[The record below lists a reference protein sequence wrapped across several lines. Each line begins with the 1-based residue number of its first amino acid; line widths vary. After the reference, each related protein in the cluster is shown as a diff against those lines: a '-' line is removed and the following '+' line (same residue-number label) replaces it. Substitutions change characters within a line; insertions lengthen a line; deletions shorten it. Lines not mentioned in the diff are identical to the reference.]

1 MATAFLQLSLVSLVL
16 TAANIVGHLW
26 EPDQSW
32 IFGPHPLYKL
42 RHVGPVGLLFG
53 FKYGVTNWGL
63 QILPVG
69 MHLLLQSTEIVWAII
84 LAEYVNGEDLGVVEI
99 LAAFLSGT
107 GSFLIGLHAVDTLET
122 PLMPILVN
130 LLPPLIL
137 ALCLSTLRMGAQEL
151 FRSDNRLAGSIS
163 VVEFT
168 AMKLALSAL
177 TALVLAM
184 LCERG
189 TKLQS
194 SWWKALAEE
203 SDAGVLLVLLGGV
216 FILIFQVNLT
226 WLTSLTSVATVGI
239 IGGVKIIPQWIL
251 NAIFQL
257 QVDLEPLNILGA
269 FLVLAA
275 KRVVQESDER
285 FKGLEGLA
293 QDVYSQ
299 DSVDSQRLVLDES
312 QAQSLSLRQRC
323 QDMEM
328 SLAARFPS
336 NDGGD
341 GFDDEDEELVRDRM
355 PQSFTSHRDLVER
368 DIVDARSLRYATL
381 GYIRHFDIDRTRGS
395 LLTSQSIFQI
405 GLDGY
410 SAKHLQ
416 EFSGRVLRTLNSV
429 PQGDWPSQRM
439 MGEWLFHRL
448 RQVRKLER
456 TIDEIKRSDAQSSLR
471 DFDHLW
477 NRLQE
482 HLLEE
487 REDINAQSIEN
498 LLKSSLPKKL
508 QPDKPTRAPAAIA
521 PSSESKTSPK
531 GKAKGKGKAMTAEQK
546 AKTACIF
553 YRCQPFAICHRRGVE
568 SYGHAELLGPVEAK
582 KTELRELVGDH
593 YRSVLESSDHIRA
606 MSDCAVQVAHG
617 AEKLESLIA
626 TMWELAG
633 KPPQPDNQW
642 EPETEFSL
650 CEHVMELLEMPEKVR
665 GLVAE
670 LNFVK
675 AAKAALVDAPA
686 LHSQVQERLRV
697 ESLPGFDPQGLIAQQ
712 AAAFRSLPRQVAG
725 GCVDAFAAAELT
737 PAAAAEA
744 FVAHLVLDEAA
755 ASSLLRRFIAC
766 RSSLLRDILEG
777 SGAAF
782 GGDSQEGLL
791 QRLSAAAMAF
801 EGTIVV
807 ASSLCTPGAGGAA
820 PPLLASALNRLDT
833 SNEILKQ
840 KAAMLVAVFRSGG
853 SMATELA
860 PLGLQFVKSWA
871 PEVGRDSGKTFSGHF
886 EALIASS
893 SPTTCSELGQLQRLF
908 TQRLTAFRR
917 ALAESVGDGRDWPAL
932 WKGACGL
939 FCPGKGVCPDSL
951 SALQRC
957 VEQSCAQLVKE
968 RLRELK
974 LVLVKPGELPE
985 EEVDESRRAEQL
997 TEMRSQ
1003 CQAHISSFDE
1013 ELGSFLDDVAQI
1025 SEIQIPSTVTFA
1037 MMEGLELQLATAL
1050 QALQSSMPRVA
1061 PLWPATDLQAWTA
1074 WTAWTFEEP
1083 SGCIGFAH

>member
-1 MATAFLQLSLVSLVL
+1 MVRQDA
-16 TAANIVGHLW
+16 G
-26 EPDQSW
+26 
-32 IFGPHPLYKL
+32 
-42 RHVGPVGLLFG
+42 
-53 FKYGVTNWGL
+53 
-63 QILPVG
+63 
-69 MHLLLQSTEIVWAII
+69 
-84 LAEYVNGEDLGVVEI
+84 
-99 LAAFLSGT
+99 
-107 GSFLIGLHAVDTLET
+107 AVDD
-122 PLMPILVN
+122 
-130 LLPPLIL
+130 
-137 ALCLSTLRMGAQEL
+137 L
-151 FRSDNRLAGSIS
+151 FRQKS
-163 VVEFT
+163 
-168 AMKLALSAL
+168 
-177 TALVLAM
+177 
-184 LCERG
+184 
-189 TKLQS
+189 
-194 SWWKALAEE
+194 
-203 SDAGVLLVLLGGV
+203 
-216 FILIFQVNLT
+216 
-226 WLTSLTSVATVGI
+226 
-239 IGGVKIIPQWIL
+239 
-251 NAIFQL
+251 
-257 QVDLEPLNILGA
+257 
-269 FLVLAA
+269 
-275 KRVVQESDER
+275 
-285 FKGLEGLA
+285 
-293 QDVYSQ
+293 
-299 DSVDSQRLVLDES
+299 
-312 QAQSLSLRQRC
+312 
-323 QDMEM
+323 
-328 SLAARFPS
+328 
-336 NDGGD
+336 
-341 GFDDEDEELVRDRM
+341 
-355 PQSFTSHRDLVER
+355 
-368 DIVDARSLRYATL
+368 
-381 GYIRHFDIDRTRGS
+381 
-395 LLTSQSIFQI
+395 
-405 GLDGY
+405 
-410 SAKHLQ
+410 LQ
-416 EFSGRVLRTLNSV
+416 EIHG
-429 PQGDWPSQRM
+429 
-439 MGEWLFHRL
+439 
-448 RQVRKLER
+448 
-456 TIDEIKRSDAQSSLR
+456 I
-471 DFDHLW
+471 
-477 NRLQE
+477 LQ
-482 HLLEE
+482 
-487 REDINAQSIEN
+487 N
-498 LLKSSLPKKL
+498 
-508 QPDKPTRAPAAIA
+508 TRA
-521 PSSESKTSPK
+521 
-531 GKAKGKGKAMTAEQK
+531 Q
-546 AKTACIF
+546 
-553 YRCQPFAICHRRGVE
+553 
-568 SYGHAELLGPVEAK
+568 VEAK

-617 AEKLESLIA
+617 AEKLESLI
-626 TMWELAG
+626 TNMRELAG
-633 KPPQPDNQW
+633 KPPQPDTQC

-744 FVAHLVLDEAA
+744 FVAHLVLDEAS

-807 ASSLCTPGAGGAA
+807 ASSLCTPGAGRAA

-886 EALIASS
+886 EALIAGSS
-893 SPTTCSELGQLQRLF
+893 STTCAELGHLQRLF

-939 FCPGKGVCPDSL
+939 FCPGKGICPDSL

-974 LVLVKPGELPE
+974 LVLVEPGELPE

-997 TEMRSQ
+997 TEMRGQ
-1003 CQAHISSFDE
+1003 CQANISSFDE
-1013 ELGSFLDDVAQI
+1013 EFGSFLDDVAQI

-1037 MMEGLELQLATAL
+1037 VMEGLELQLATAL

-1074 WTAWTFEEP
+1074 
-1083 SGCIGFAH
+1083 